1 MNSDS
6 RWFRRV
12 EALNVVLAGA
22 VILVVICSAYF
33 EKPPPSWQ
41 PSFFI
46 ILWLLAAFFPGT
58 AMLYL
63 MFEVATRCD
72 EIADSVFRNQL
83 YRVYYPEHSKE
94 DAQTAFKQFLD
105 RRLKQYY
112 SPLELA
118 AFALIAG
125 AITYLGE
132 YLIASQLG
140 LDLAIHASSADLA
153 VHPKVVLIGAAFYG
167 AVAGSMALVLKKYRS
182 FDIYPSTYLQVTV
195 GLILAS
201 LLGLFAPVDKIPPQ
215 AAVVFLALGFF
226 VSKQVDYFGDLLHQ
240 RLAEARLT
248 PPKDEIK
255 TDLDLVIRNSAAI
268 ESINQLSLQSLGEF
282 VKAHPLVL
290 YLNMPQPIGVINGWL
305 DEALLAYY
313 FAAERDTL
321 KKAYLTRFTQ
331 LLEYLVDEYSPQGR
345 NSGPEDANWKKD
357 VDLTGDVR
365 RDQLIA
371 RAVQGIVRSYDHHTL
386 LGLIAERYRRAYFAN
401 GDAPLGPTRI
411 YQVNGDGASLQKQLD
426 NASPH

>member
-1 MNSDS
+1 MNSES
-6 RWFRRV
+6 RWYRRV
-12 EALNVVLAGA
+12 EAMNVVLAIA
-22 VILVVICSAYF
+22 VILVVICLAYF

-46 ILWLLAAFFPGT
+46 MLWLLAAFFPGT

-72 EIADSVFRNQL
+72 EITDSVFRYQL
-83 YRVYYPEHSKE
+83 YRVYYPGQSEKE
-94 DAQTAFKQFLD
+94 AQTAFRQFLD

-132 YLIASQLG
+132 YLIAGQLG
-140 LDLAIHASSADLA
+140 LDLAIHSSSADLTT
-153 VHPKVVLIGAAFYG
+153 HPKVILIGAAFYG

-201 LLGLFAPVDKIPPQ
+201 LLGLFAPLDKIPVQ
-215 AAVVFLALGFF
+215 GAVVFLALGFF

-255 TDLDLVIRNSAAI
+255 TDLDMVIRNSAAI

-313 FAAERDTL
+313 FAEGRDTL
-321 KKAYLTRFTQ
+321 RKAYLTRFTQ
-331 LLEYLVDEYSPQGR
+331 LLEYLVDEYSPKEG
-345 NSGPEDANWKKD
+345 NSRPEDANWKTE

-386 LGLIAERYRRAYFAN
+386 LGVIAERYRRAYFADRQEQPEPSRIHEMN
-401 GDAPLGPTRI
+401 GDRTSNHKQMGDAAP
-411 YQVNGDGASLQKQLD
+411 N
-426 NASPH
+426 